1 MHDCTIGETLKTGA
15 ILCSKQDKL
24 FFIKITL
31 MKKYPHNFKRHVIYV
46 VFKYLYYII
55 ILIDWHIYVAH

>member
-24 FFIKITL
+24 FFIKITI
-31 MKKYPHNFKRHVIYV
+31 MKRYPHNFKRAFAL
-46 VFKYLYYII
+46 FKYLYYII
-55 ILIDWHIYVAH
+55 ILIDWHIYVVH